1 MIDGSASS
9 AVPPEVVS
17 VAADRLAIRGA
28 LTFETARRASDAG
41 LRTMS
46 ASTARRIAI
55 DCAEVTAA
63 DSAGLAV
70 CLVWLAGRSGRPGAA
85 FTNLPASIRALARI
99 SDLEPLIDA
108 NHGANVDLVQRRL
121 R

>member
-1 MIDGSASS
+1 MRSASS
-9 AVPPEVVS
+9 AAPPEVVS

-41 LRTMS
+41 LRAMS
-46 ASTARRIAI
+46 ASAARQLAI
-55 DCAEVTAA
+55 DCGGVTVA

-70 CLVWLAGRSGRPGAA
+70 CLEWLAWAQRDGRGLA

-99 SDLEPLIDA
+99 SDLEPEFD
-108 NHGANVDLVQRRL
+108 GGGRL
-121 R
+121 

>member
-1 MIDGSASS
+1 MRSTSS
-9 AVPPEVVS
+9 DAPEVVS

-28 LTFETARRASDAG
+28 LTFETARRASEAG
-41 LRTMS
+41 LRAMS
-46 ASTARRIAI
+46 ASAARRLAI
-55 DCAEVTAA
+55 DCAGVTAA

-70 CLVWLAGRSGRPGAA
+70 CLVWLASAQRDGRALD

-108 NHGANVDLVQRRL
+108 SSR
-121 R
+121 